1 MRCFSSP
8 GSLSTLW
15 SDGIATAGL
24 PHSEI
29 RVSMDICSYTRL
41 IAAYHVLLRLREPR
55 HPSCALLS
63 FPFMIKEKS
72 ALLFRLRLNLSA
84 VSLKTAAKS
93 ARSLLLIRFVCSA
106 DSLSLRYCYRSDE
119 SVFCFQHVNVLSFRV
134 VPGRVE
140 LPTSTLS
147 V

>member
-1 MRCFSSP
+1 MFQFP
-8 GSLSTLW
+8 GFASAFA
-15 SDGIATAGL
+15 DAGIDSGGL

-29 RVSMDICSYTRL
+29 RVSMSICLYTRL
-41 IAAYHVLLRLREPR
+41 IAACHVLRRLREPR

-63 FPFMIKEKS
+63 FPLTLLFFRRTPIVVSLYYVAFSCEKAARELVIVLCYFVNLLVIS
-72 ALLFRLRLNLSA
+72 NLLPTCQCALLF
-84 VSLKTAAKS
+84 V
-93 ARSLLLIRFVCSA
+93 
-106 DSLSLRYCYRSDE
+106 
-119 SVFCFQHVNVLSFRV
+119 V